1 MSTKDSTAVDPISA
15 VAISAIDEGV
25 RIRVHAQPGASR
37 TQISG
42 LHGQSLKIKI
52 HAPPEDGKANAELC
66 KFLAEVLGVA
76 KSAVVLVSGASS
88 RAKVVEARGVSR
100 EDAVNRL
107 VFGGSL
113 KVLPK
118 K

>member
-1 MSTKDSTAVDPISA
+1 MSTQDPTAADPITAV
-15 VAISAIDEGV
+15 EGGV

-37 TQISG
+37 TQIAG

-52 HAPPEDGKANAELC
+52 HAPPEDGKANVELC
-66 KFLAEVLGVA
+66 EFLASVLGVA

-88 RAKVVEARGVSR
+88 RAQVVQAHGVSR

-107 VFGGSL
+107 VFGG
-113 KVLPK
+113 KRW
-118 K
+118 